1 MTKTIDTLVADIH
14 GLLDEANHHET
25 VGGPDIAQ
33 AYSRML
39 AKRDKRDTLLPL
51 WASEY
56 GDECL
61 RKVWYKRY
69 AAEEQ
74 APLAPYVRMKFMY
87 GDVLEE
93 LLLALAKDA
102 GHEVVGQQER
112 VSLSNFEGEEILS
125 GRLDAIIDGHVV
137 DVKSM
142 STFAFKKYSEQGLSK
157 HNDSFGY
164 RWQVALYHHLM
175 VEQGRVLENSDPYL
189 LGIDKTLGH
198 MALIPVA
205 HLPTKAEVSIR
216 AAKMAD
222 AVTKPT
228 TVPPRGYEPVTDGA
242 SGNMKLDVA
251 CSYCDFK
258 NKCYPGLRT
267 FIYSSGPRFLTE
279 VALAPKVPEVTGG

>member
-1 MTKTIDTLVADIH
+1 MTKKISTLVEDIH
-14 GLLDEANHHET
+14 GLLDEKNHHET
-25 VGGPDIAQ
+25 KAGPDIAQ
-33 AYSRML
+33 AYDRML
-39 AKRDKRDTLLPL
+39 ASREGRKDVLPL

-56 GDECL
+56 GDDCL

-69 AAEEQ
+69 ATEHQ

-102 GHEVVGQQER
+102 GHDVQGQQER
-112 VSLSNFEGEEILS
+112 VALSMGGTELLS

-142 STFAFKKYSEQGLSK
+142 STYAFKKYTEQGLSK

-164 RWQVALYHHLM
+164 RWQVAFYHHLM
-175 VEQGRVLENSDPYL
+175 VEQGRVTDNSEPYL

-198 MALIPVA
+198 VALIPVA
-205 HLPTKAEVSIR
+205 HLPTKEEVAAR
-216 AAKMAD
+216 AAVMAD
-222 AVTKPT
+222 AVSKPEDT
-228 TVPPRGYEPVTDGA
+228 PERGHEPVPEGA

-258 NKCYPGLRT
+258 NICWPGLRT
-267 FIYSSGPRFLTE
+267 FIYSGGPRFLTT
-279 VALAPKVPEVTGG
+279 VAKEPKVPEVHD

>member
-1 MTKTIDTLVADIH
+1 MPSISTLVADI
-14 GLLDEANHHET
+14 GDLLDEANHHET
-25 VGGPDIAQ
+25 KAGPDIAN
-33 AYSRML
+33 AYERML
-39 AKRDKRDTLLPL
+39 ASRKPRDTVLPL

-69 AAEEQ
+69 ALDSQ
-74 APLAPYVRMKFMY
+74 APLPSHVRMKFMY

-93 LLLALAKDA
+93 LLLCLAKDA
-102 GHEVVGQQER
+102 GHTVEGQQER
-112 VSLSNFEGEEILS
+112 VVLANSKGEELLT

-142 STFAFKKYSEQGLSK
+142 STYAFKKYSEQGLSK

-164 RWQVALYHHLM
+164 RWQVAFYHHLM
-175 VEQGRVLENSDPYL
+175 VEQGRVLENSEPYL

-198 MALIPVA
+198 VALIPVA
-205 HLPTKAEVSIR
+205 HLPTKEEVARR
-216 AAKMAD
+216 AGVMAD

-228 TVPPRGYEPVTDGA
+228 ETPERGYEPVPDGA

-258 NKCYPGLRT
+258 DLCWPGLRT
-267 FIYSSGPRFLTE
+267 FIYSTGPRFLTT
-279 VALAPKVPEVTGG
+279 VANVPKVAEVT

>member
-1 MTKTIDTLVADIH
+1 MATIDTLVDDIH

-25 VGGPDIAQ
+25 VAGPDIAQ

-56 GDECL
+56 GDDCL
-61 RKVWYKRY
+61 RKVWYKRH
-69 AAEEQ
+69 AQDEQ
-74 APLAPYVRMKFMY
+74 SPLAPYVRMKFMY

-102 GHEVVGQQER
+102 GHEVTGQQER
-112 VSLSNFEGEEILS
+112 VSIKGAMGTEILS
-125 GRLDAIIDGHVV
+125 GRMDAIIDGHVV

-142 STFAFKKYSEQGLSK
+142 STFAYKKYSEQGLSK

-175 VEQGRVLENSDPYL
+175 VEQGRVLENSQPYL

-205 HLPTKAEVSIR
+205 HLPSKDEVVMR
-216 AAKMAD
+216 AARMAD
-222 AVTKPT
+222 AVTDEDK
-228 TVPPRGYEPVTDGA
+228 VPARGYEPVPDGA

-258 NKCYPGLRT
+258 NLCWPGLRT

-279 VALAPKVPEVTGG
+279 VALTPKVAEVTGG